1 MGNWHISVE
10 GIGSHHNQNLEDD
23 ANKMA
28 AKFVQELKMAGHTVS
43 KATFTH
49 GGADNLQGS
58 WYESYLKGET
68 K

>member
-1 MGNWHISVE
+1 MGNWNISIE
-10 GIGSHHNQNLEDD
+10 GIGCHHNQQLETD

-28 AKFVQELKMAGHTVS
+28 AKFVQALKLAGHTVT

-49 GGADNLQGS
+49 GGADNLEGS